1 MRNNDNV
8 LYPFHLHLLQIMDLL
23 NLATESFQSMAIS
36 SALFLFTGYLVYVRY
51 RRYEYLNS
59 MIKKYPDPKIVLENH
74 DIAMEIYSH
83 IFRKEFPLFA
93 RSSLEFAL
101 FKPFATPSVSKLL
114 VSTREFLDRCPRRA
128 EDTELI
134 LSEIIDPYP
143 RIENQRL
150 ITPHISEKEI
160 MKQYERRE
168 ASIRRLNELHGKY
181 PISNEDYLYTLVLFV
196 AEPLR
201 WINNWEWRKLDIREV
216 NAIFKVWYEIGTKMN
231 IKDIPDTLEEWYV
244 IQKEYVESSV
254 KYHPANWICADPTI
268 KHLGKKLP
276 GFMLPIVYKMLPC
289 LLEKSECDAFGIST
303 ASLPMRIIFD
313 TLICLRAWFIRYLCL
328 PRKVFDLRTP
338 FHANEQGKYV
348 PHYFVYDPPIY
359 KDGYRIEE
367 LGPEKF
373 MPKCPVFHG

>member
-1 MRNNDNV
+1 
-8 LYPFHLHLLQIMDLL
+8 MDILSI
-23 NLATESFQSMAIS
+23 ATSSYRSIAIS
-36 SALFLFTGYLVYVRY
+36 STLLVVISYLIYVRQ
-51 RRYEYLNS
+51 RRYKHLHN
-59 MIKKYPDPKIVLENH
+59 MIKKYPDPRVVLENH
-74 DIAMEIYSH
+74 DIAMEIYSD

-143 RIENQRL
+143 RIQNELLHN
-150 ITPHISEKEI
+150 PNISEKEI

-168 ASIRRLNELHGKY
+168 ASIQRLNEIHGKY

-201 WINNWEWRKLDIREV
+201 WLNSWEWRKLDIREV
-216 NAIFKVWYEIGTKMN
+216 NAIFKVWHEIGTKMN
-231 IKDIPDTLEEWYV
+231 IKGIPDTLDEWYV
-244 IQKEYVESSV
+244 IQQEYVSTSV
-254 KYHPANWICADPTI
+254 KYHPANWTCADPTI

-276 GFMLPIVYKMLPC
+276 GFMLPILYTMLPC
-289 LLEKSECDAFGIST
+289 LLEKPDCDAFGLNPP
-303 ASLPMRIIFD
+303 SLPIRIIFN
-313 TLICLRAWFIRYLCL
+313 TILYLRARFVRYLCL
-328 PRKVFDLRTP
+328 PRKRYDLRTP
-338 FHANEQGKYV
+338 FHANKHGKYV

-359 KDGYRIEE
+359 KDGYRVEE

-373 MPKCPVFHG
+373 LPKCPVVHH